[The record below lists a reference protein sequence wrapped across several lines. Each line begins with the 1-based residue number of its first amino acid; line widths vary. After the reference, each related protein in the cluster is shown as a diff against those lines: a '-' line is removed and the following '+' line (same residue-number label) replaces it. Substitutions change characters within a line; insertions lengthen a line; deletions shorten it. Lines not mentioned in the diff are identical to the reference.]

1 MSVWQQIATPS
12 DGAAWVTGAS
22 GGIGRALCLSLARRG
37 WEVHATARR
46 LEALTDLKAEA
57 EAAGHK
63 GRIVPAPGDVTDLAA
78 MADIVSAITAAR
90 PLALAVLNAGIYT
103 PMRAQEFR
111 AAVVQKHLDVNVQGV
126 ANGLEPVLAHMI
138 GRGAGHVAL
147 MASVAGYRGL
157 PDATA
162 YSPTKAAVISMAE
175 ALAMDLASRGV
186 RISVINPGFVETEA
200 TSVNDFEMPFLMKA
214 EDAGERIA
222 EGLAKPGFEI
232 RFPLVFALIL
242 RLIGLLPNRA
252 YIWAVRKAT
261 GWDTVAP
268 RETPPAE

>member
-1 MSVWQQIATPS
+1 MSIWQKIMRPA

-37 WEVHATARR
+37 WTVHATARR
-46 LEALTDLKAEA
+46 AEVLEALAG
-57 EAAGHK
+57 EAAGLD
-63 GRIVPAPGDVTDLAA
+63 GRIVPAPGDVTDLHA
-78 MADIVSAITAAR
+78 MQRIVAEITAER
-90 PLALAVLNAGIYT
+90 PLALVVLNAGIYT
-103 PMRAQEFR
+103 PMKAQAFK
-111 AAVVQKHLDVNVQGV
+111 ADVVARHLDVNVQGL
-126 ANGLEPVLAHMI
+126 ANGLEPVLQHMI
-138 GRGAGHVAL
+138 ARADGHVAL

-175 ALAMDLASRGV
+175 ALAMDLATKGV
-186 RISVINPGFVETEA
+186 RISVINPGFVETDA
-200 TSVNDFEMPFLMKA
+200 TSVNEFEMPFLMKA

-232 RFPLVFALIL
+232 RFPVVFALIL

-261 GWDTVAP
+261 GWDTVDEKKAS
-268 RETPPAE
+268 

>member
-1 MSVWQQIATPS
+1 MSIWQQIVTPA
-12 DGAAWVTGAS
+12 DGVAWVTGAS

-46 LEALTDLKAEA
+46 LEALTDLAAEA
-57 EAAGHK
+57 EAAGSK

-78 MADIVSAITAAR
+78 MKDIVAEITAER
-90 PLALAVLNAGIYT
+90 PLALAVMNAGIYT
-103 PMRAQEFR
+103 PMRAQEFK
-111 AAVVQKHLDVNVQGV
+111 AEVVRRHLDVNVQGV

-138 GRGAGHVAL
+138 ARKGGHVAL

-162 YSPTKAAVISMAE
+162 YSPTKAAVIAMAE

-186 RISVINPGFVETEA
+186 RISVINPGFVETDA
-200 TSVNDFEMPFLMKA
+200 TSVNEFEMPFLMKA
-214 EDAGERIA
+214 EEAGERIA
-222 EGLAKPGFEI
+222 AGLAKPGFEI
-232 RFPLVFALIL
+232 RFPLVFALLL

-261 GWDTVAP
+261 GWDSMAE
-268 RETPPAE
+268 RQSPPKA